1 MILVISD
8 VHLGYKNCN
17 HDDFLAFLDNYDTEI
32 NHLVLLGDFFDF
44 WRRNNA
50 KIITENEDILEKLN
64 NLNAKNIH
72 YVIGNHDYYMFNLRE
87 RYGDNF
93 PFTISKYLRLE
104 DGGNRFY
111 FIHGYEFEVLS
122 LEPMTLEMYE
132 EFSEKMCFNEDIIGG
147 IASHLWDFI
156 QGSGFKEK
164 IEKNPR
170 ERLESKETKK
180 IYNFATSKG
189 KSFLLGMKPDERL
202 VFGHTHGPFINNDQT
217 VANTG
222 SWINELPKKEYQN
235 SYVEISEG
243 EMELK
248 FFKD

>member
-17 HDDFLAFLDNYDTEI
+17 HDDFLAFLDSYDTEI

-72 YVIGNHDYYMFNLRE
+72 YVVGNHDYYMFNLRE

-104 DGGNRFY
+104 DNGNSFY
-111 FIHGYEFEVLS
+111 FIHGYEFEILS

-132 EFSEKMCFNEDIIGG
+132 EFSEKMCFSEDIIGG
-147 IASHLWDFI
+147 VASHLWDFI
-156 QGSGFKEK
+156 QGSGFKEN

-170 ERLESKETKK
+170 ERLESKTKK

-189 KSFLLGMKPDERL
+189 KNFLLGMKPADRL
-202 VFGHTHGPFINNDQT
+202 VFGHTHGPFINNDKT

-235 SYVEISEG
+235 SYVEISKG

-248 FFKD
+248 FFK

>member
-17 HDDFLAFLDNYDTEI
+17 HDDFLAFLDSYDTEI

-72 YVIGNHDYYMFNLRE
+72 YVVGNHDYYMFNLRE

-104 DGGNRFY
+104 DNGNSFY
-111 FIHGYEFEVLS
+111 FIHGYEFEILS

-132 EFSEKMCFNEDIIGG
+132 EFSEKMCFSEDIIGG
-147 IASHLWDFI
+147 VASHLWDFI
-156 QGSGFKEK
+156 QGSGFKEN

-170 ERLESKETKK
+170 ERLESKTKK

-189 KSFLLGMKPDERL
+189 KSFLLGMKPDDRL
-202 VFGHTHGPFINNDQT
+202 VFGHTHGPFINNERT

-235 SYVEISEG
+235 SYVEISKG

-248 FFKD
+248 FFKP